1 MNRKKDLVS
10 VIIPYYNH
18 GTYVLEAIDSILTQ
32 TYRNFEI
39 LLVDDGSDDPASLEV
54 LAAIDIP
61 EVTICRKP
69 NGHLS
74 SARNHGIRL
83 SRGEMI
89 LTLDAD
95 DRFGP
100 TFLEKAVPIL
110 QADERLGVVTC
121 HVVRFDSDRGLND
134 QIWRPKGGGLMNFL
148 VENNCCGN
156 SLFRY
161 ACWVDAGGYDEKL
174 RGFEDWDFWLSV
186 TEKGWQIYTIPEVLF
201 YYRDLPQSLLRS
213 AHLNRA
219 QLMRSLMENHLE
231 TYQTHVVH
239 VVSEVLRMKDE
250 EKRALQESL
259 IRAKRSKVN
268 RITDRLLRSFSLI
281 GMRFGIRH

>member
-1 MNRKKDLVS
+1 MSRQQDLVS

-18 GTYVLEAIDSILTQ
+18 REFVLEAIDSILAQ

-39 LLVDDGSDDPASLEV
+39 LVVDDGSDDPVSMEV
-54 LAAIDIP
+54 LASIDIP
-61 EVTICRKP
+61 EVTVYHKS

-95 DRFGP
+95 DRFDP

-110 QADERLGVVTC
+110 KADDRLGVVTC
-121 HVVRFDSDRGLND
+121 HVIRFGSDRGLD
-134 QIWRPKGGGLMNFL
+134 GQIWRPKGGGLTNFL

-156 SLFRY
+156 SLFRHR
-161 ACWVDAGGYDEKL
+161 CWVDAGGYDEKL

-186 TEKGWQIYTIPEVLF
+186 TEKGWQIHAIQEALF
-201 YYRDLPQSLLRS
+201 HYRDLPGSLLRS
-213 AHLNRA
+213 VHKDRV
-219 QLMRSLMENHLE
+219 QLMKTLMENHLE
-231 TYQTHVVH
+231 SYRTHVVY
-239 VVSEVLRMKDE
+239 VVSELLLSNERESQEFQERLREIK
-250 EKRALQESL
+250 LSL
-259 IRAKRSKVN
+259 PYRLSS
-268 RITDRLLRSFSLI
+268 RLLSRLSL
-281 GMRFGIRH
+281 FGIQIGQRR